1 MNQHTTAIQMMEF
14 HASNLWGQIV
24 ILLQVICAQPILI

>member
-24 ILLQVICAQPILI
+24 IL